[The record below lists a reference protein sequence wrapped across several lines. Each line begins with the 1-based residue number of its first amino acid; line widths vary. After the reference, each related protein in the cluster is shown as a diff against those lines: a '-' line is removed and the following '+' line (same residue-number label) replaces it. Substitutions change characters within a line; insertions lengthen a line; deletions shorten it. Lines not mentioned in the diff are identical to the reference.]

1 MVDARRGIPGQQARL
16 IAPGVPAKEADLI
29 MWWLV
34 GLAIY
39 LFLLLVASLF
49 MYGASRLQDEI
60 PHNQARGG
68 KAPRERRSS
77 KTAPQQLP
85 LPFTPSR

>member
-1 MVDARRGIPGQQARL
+1 MCLMARKEFPGDK
-16 IAPGVPAKEADLI
+16 GGF

-60 PHNQARGG
+60 PHPRGPSG
-68 KAPRERRSS
+68 KSLRERKS
-77 KTAPQQLP
+77 KRAAPQQLP